1 MCKHDYILYQHDYND
16 KCEVY
21 IQAKMTKKPFS
32 KVERNSQL
40 LEVVHYDICE
50 INGMLTRGE
59 KDIS

>member
-1 MCKHDYILYQHDYND
+1 
-16 KCEVY
+16 
-21 IQAKMTKKPFS
+21 MTKKPFS
-32 KVERNSQL
+32 KVERNSQ